1 MRKLFKFLLLVIL
14 LNSCNEEKLDY
25 SKIDFETRKI
35 MMDSWNNYDDL
46 KIERIGKTEKK
57 KYQYYEKEI
66 KVYKKKYTSNLD
78 YSDSIKNYPEILL
91 SNLKEQQNKRK
102 SVDDPLLD
110 FSSPEEELDF
120 WKGLNDYDLE
130 ENKKVLDSL
139 QQLYKKV
146 NKNDKYYKLEYVI
159 TYNLENAD
167 TTETQNLAILVDENS
182 EIFDYQFLGLSQN
195 RE

>member
-1 MRKLFKFLLLVIL
+1 
-14 LNSCNEEKLDY
+14 
-25 SKIDFETRKI
+25 